1 MDFYQVFIEMC
12 NKKGVA
18 PSRAALD
25 IGLSKTAVNGWKVK
39 RSTPTDATIAK
50 LADYFGIA
58 VDDFNEKTGIKK
70 APAGNSD
77 EGKEFEEIFSQLN
90 EKNKS
95 IALAQLKALL
105 DNQ

>member
-1 MDFYQVFIEMC
+1 MDFYQVLIELS

-25 IGLSKTAVNGWKVK
+25 IGLSKTAVNGYKEK
-39 RSTPTDATIAK
+39 GSMPTDANIAK
-50 LADYFGIA
+50 FAEYFGITA
-58 VDDFNEKTGIKK
+58 DEIYEKMGIKK

-77 EGKEFEEIFSQLN
+77 EGKEFEEIFSKLN

>member
-39 RSTPTDATIAK
+39 RSTPTERSTQTQCRIS
-50 LADYFGIA
+50 LA
-58 VDDFNEKTGIKK
+58 
-70 APAGNSD
+70 NSVS
-77 EGKEFEEIFSQLN
+77 IFVSIFFP
-90 EKNKS
+90 KITKS
-95 IALAQLKALL
+95 ITKRGKSFQFFEPAKH
-105 DNQ
+105 